1 MLDPHF
7 RRALSYLRPY
17 RWQLALV
24 VVLSLV
30 STGFSLVVPL
40 LSRTLVDG
48 AILAGDAGA
57 LRLVVLVFV
66 AVTAAGFG
74 LNVWSGLRYTRVS
87 ADVLFDM
94 RLALYR
100 HLQQLSPRF
109 HARTR
114 FGDIMSRLNNDIGE
128 IQRIASEVVLAWVGN
143 VLFLIGA
150 VVMLAYLDLRLL
162 LLGTAALPV
171 SIWALVHYRRRL
183 EKRVAVLRERSA
195 DIGSFLIE
203 TLQGVR
209 LVVAA
214 NAQEREVQRF
224 RRRNGR
230 FIEALMAMQWT
241 TYLSGGLPGLVLSGS
256 TALVFLY
263 GGQRVIDG
271 TLTLGTLVA
280 FMAYQLRL
288 FAPVQAL
295 MGLYASLATVRVSLG
310 RVHEILDVEPEVV
323 EPPSAEALPDV
334 RVEPEVGQAPG
345 EAALPAVRGELE
357 LDDVTLSF
365 DRGPVLEHVTLRAP
379 AGACLAIVGPSG
391 GGKSTIADLA
401 LRFLDPDAG
410 TVRLDGRDLRTLRL
424 RDLRAHV
431 GLVEQEPAVFHASIA
446 DNIRYARPDATDEE
460 VRAAAARAGL
470 ARFAATLP
478 EGYGTVVGERGAALS
493 AGERQRLA
501 VARALL
507 AAPSVLVLDEPTAA
521 LDPESEQQV
530 AEGFEAVMRG
540 RTTVLITHRAALA
553 RRADRVAVLDGARV
567 VEEGAPD
574 ELMARGGR
582 FAELFAAD
590 GES

>member
-230 FIEALMAMQWT
+230 FVDALMAMQWT

-295 MGLYASLATVRVSLG
+295 MGLYASFATVRVSLG

-323 EPPSAEALPDV
+323 EPPSAEALPEV
-334 RVEPEVGQAPG
+334 RGGPEVDEPPG
-345 EAALPAVRGELE
+345 EAALPSVRGELE

-365 DRGPVLEHVTLRAP
+365 DRGRVLEHVTLRAP

-410 TVRLDGRDLRTLRL
+410 TVRLDGRDLRALRL

-431 GLVEQEPAVFHASIA
+431 GLVEQEPAVFHTSIA
-446 DNIRYARPDATDEE
+446 DNIRYARPDATDDE

-470 ARFAATLP
+470 ARFVATLP
-478 EGYGTVVGERGAALS
+478 EGHDTVVGERGAALS

-574 ELMARGGR
+574 ELMTRGGR

-590 GES
+590 LES

>member
-100 HLQQLSPRF
+100 HLQRLSPRF

-114 FGDIMSRLNNDIGE
+114 FGDVMSRLNNDIGE

-150 VVMLAYLDLRLL
+150 VVMLGYLDLRLL

-323 EPPSAEALPDV
+323 EPPAAEALPDV
-334 RVEPEVGQAPG
+334 RVEPEVDSAPR
-345 EAALPAVRGELE
+345 EVALPAVRGELE

-424 RDLRAHV
+424 RDLRGHV

-478 EGYGTVVGERGAALS
+478 EGYETVVGERGAALS

-507 AAPSVLVLDEPTAA
+507 AAPSVLMLDEPTAA

-590 GES
+590 RAP